1 MDEIKL
7 SIADSLKS
15 GFQMWTKHFKK
26 IMIVGLIVYIPTQL
40 FIELAGLVLENQISL
55 NDSFDQMRLANNIYS
70 TIRYIFGAVALLGIL
85 NFTITQLEEEKEI
98 SIKEIIT
105 TGLNRWGK
113 FIGVGIIA
121 GLKIFVYTLML
132 IIPGIYKSVR
142 LSFIDCVVAT
152 NNNKFKDEYDE
163 SEELVKNN
171 WWRVFG
177 FLVLMFF
184 VQFLLEA
191 LFAVPALMIE
201 NSMFL
206 SITTGVVVQLIETYF
221 IVVRA
226 NYFFTLK
233 QIKTEPL
240 KEIESIAENKA
251 ADTASI

>member
-15 GFQMWTKHFKK
+15 GFQMWKKYFKK

-40 FIELAGLVLENQISL
+40 LIELASLVLENQVYL
-55 NDSFDQMRLANNIYS
+55 TDNLEQMRLANNVYS
-70 TIRYIFGAVALLGIL
+70 TIRYIFGSVALLGIL
-85 NFTITQLEEEKEI
+85 NLIITQLEDEREMTT
-98 SIKEIIT
+98 KEIIT

-121 GLKIFVYTLML
+121 GLKILLYVLML

-142 LSFIDCVVAT
+142 LSFIDCIVAT
-152 NNNKFKDEYDE
+152 NNNKFKDECDE

-184 VQFLLEA
+184 FQFLLEA
-191 LFAVPALMIE
+191 LFAVPALMLE
-201 NSMFL
+201 NSIFI
-206 SITTGVVVQLIETYF
+206 SIITGVVVQLIETYF

-233 QIKTEPL
+233 QIKAEPL
-240 KEIESIAENKA
+240 KEIESIAENK
-251 ADTASI
+251 TASATTV